1 MITFAVLVII
11 YANKASILI
20 HQVQPIEWLLGHTY
34 KKTGWN
40 FFEDRKAVIIKTMG
54 KAGQALRQ
62 VLESYNIS
70 QSLLATG
77 LGVERPIVFRWFHEH
92 TDPTAETLSEI
103 VQALNRINTSAAT
116 DFVQAY
122 LGNLITVAK
131 NSTPA
136 LPKSDRVNVSALS
149 QIFDNTTTSYKH
161 LFFIAILDILRRRKF
176 DTLSPISFREIIVEM
191 LANAWYPH
199 SYFKLS
205 FGAQDKIATKLD
217 TLVLEITEPILK
229 FTDTDKKLLRKTI
242 QTQNIDDIISFI
254 SRYVPFR
261 LIRPFFNAETK
272 GLVDAKVNQCLIKLS
287 KSKFEVRKPL
297 YCFDS
302 EHLKDCT
309 AIILNQDWV
318 EYIAEN
324 YSIIRG
330 WASWEWLQ
338 YMQQKNLNVPN
349 IINKI
354 FAPQQRSSLAQQTEY
369 WKIILSHQDIECI
382 YSSGRLEKEKISLD
396 HYLPWS
402 FVAHDQLWN
411 LIPTISSVNS
421 SKSNNLPD
429 EKYLENFVKL
439 QHLGLKIS
447 HQYLSEAKWLK
458 YAEHYISE
466 LKVNRADDLMNFEI
480 LSKAYEQTI
489 VPLTSL
495 AVIQGF
501 SQNWIYDNNK

>member
-1 MITFAVLVII
+1 
-11 YANKASILI
+11 
-20 HQVQPIEWLLGHTY
+20 
-34 KKTGWN
+34 
-40 FFEDRKAVIIKTMG
+40 MG
-54 KAGQALRQ
+54 KAGQALKQ

-103 VQALNRINTSAAT
+103 VQALNKINTSAAT

-131 NSTPA
+131 NSTPD
-136 LPKSDRVNVSALS
+136 LPKSDRVNISALS

-161 LFFIAILDILRRRKF
+161 LFFISILDILRRRKF

-272 GLVDAKVNQCLIKLS
+272 GLVDAKVNQCLTELS
-287 KSKFEVRKPL
+287 ISKFEIRKPL

-369 WKIILSHQDIECI
+369 WKIVLNHQDIECI
-382 YSSGRLEKEKISLD
+382 YSSNRLEKETISLD

-411 LIPTISSVNS
+411 LIPTTASVNS
-421 SKSNNLPD
+421 SKSNNIPD
-429 EKYLENFVKL
+429 EKYFEGFVSL
-439 QHLGLKIS
+439 QHLGLKTS
-447 HQYLSEAKWLK
+447 HQNLSEAKWLK

-466 LKVNRADDLMNFEI
+466 LKVNCSNDLLNLEI
-480 LSKAYEQTI
+480 IRKAYGQTI
-489 VPLTSL
+489 VPLICL

-501 SQNWIYDNNK
+501 SQNWTYHNNK